1 VRRRLALALLVL
13 AAATGC
19 ATDAV
24 VVGTAAGLPHCVLD
38 TEVAEGGTVALAQ
51 SVPSAQWLPC
61 VREVPVGWTFV
72 SYLPEDGRTTI
83 GFSSDRDGRS
93 ALTVYLRQ
101 SCDLSGATEVPS
113 EQPEMRRWER
123 VTRVSHG
130 YGGDRHYTFAGGCI
144 TYRFDLKGS
153 TRAEPVAAI
162 SEALGFLR
170 RSSVAQQV
178 HDSSDGRLELDQ
190 QEGSP

>member
-1 VRRRLALALLVL
+1 MSTVPQPLGGSSRP
-13 AAATGC
+13 
-19 ATDAV
+19 DA
-24 VVGTAAGLPHCVLD
+24 
-38 TEVAEGGTVALAQ
+38 
-51 SVPSAQWLPC
+51 
-61 VREVPVGWTFV
+61 
-72 SYLPEDGRTTI
+72 LPEDGRTAI
-83 GFSSDRDGRS
+83 GFSSDRDGS
-93 ALTVYLRQ
+93 STLTVYLRR
-101 SCDLSGATEVPS
+101 SFDLSGATEVPS

-144 TYRFDLKGS
+144 TYRLDLRGS
-153 TRAEPVAAI
+153 IRAEPVAAI

-170 RSSVAQQV
+170 RSSVAAQQV

>member
-1 VRRRLALALLVL
+1 VRRLLALAVL
-13 AAATGC
+13 ALTAGC

-24 VVGTAAGLPHCVLD
+24 VVGTAAGLPHCVLG
-38 TEVAEGGTVALAQ
+38 EAPEGGTVALAQ

-61 VREVPVGWTFV
+61 VREVPVGWQFV

-83 GFSSDRDGRS
+83 GFASDRDGGH
-93 ALTVYLRQ
+93 ALTVYLRP

-113 EQPEMRRWER
+113 EQPDMRRFEQIG
-123 VTRVSHG
+123 RVSHG
-130 YGGDRHYTFAGGCI
+130 YGGDRHYTFTGGCI
-144 TYRFDLKGS
+144 TYRFDLEGS

-170 RSSVAQQV
+170 RADVARQV
-178 HDSSDGRLELDQ
+178 HDTSDGRLELDQ
-190 QEGSP
+190 QEVSP